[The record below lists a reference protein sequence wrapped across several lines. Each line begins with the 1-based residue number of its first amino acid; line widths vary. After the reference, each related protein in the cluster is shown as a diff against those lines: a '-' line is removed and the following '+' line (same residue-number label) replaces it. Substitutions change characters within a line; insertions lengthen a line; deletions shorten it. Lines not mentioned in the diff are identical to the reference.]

1 MGKNL
6 KGKECGKGI
15 CQRKDGL
22 YFARFYAKNGAR
34 QNGYFKTLPEAKKW
48 LADAKYE
55 DTHNLIVTAP
65 DMTVDK
71 WFNYWIDNIICD
83 LAPNTIR
90 NYRERYEKNIQP
102 LIGTMCIADVK
113 PMHCKAVLNRMETE
127 YAGSTIRQTYISMGT
142 MFKSAVMNDIIA
154 KHPMN
159 GVRYTKPVRAVDD
172 IKYLTVEEQE
182 KFLEAAERSHNY
194 RQYALLLETG
204 LRTAELI
211 GLTWDA
217 IDWKKRTLTVN
228 KSLEYRHSRRYWRA
242 GPPKTKKSY
251 RTIPLTERAYTI
263 LKSCY
268 DEKDTR
274 KESEMLS
281 QIYYIQRDTEERVSN
296 VVMMGTGEPMDN
308 YDNVLRFLELI
319 TSEDGLNISQ
329 RNITIST
336 CGIVPKIKELAQKHL
351 QITLAISLH
360 SPNDEMRRGLM
371 PIAMKYSIDELL
383 DACHYYFKETNRRMT
398 FEYSLVAGVNDQP
411 VHAEELAGR
420 LKGFPCHVNLI
431 PVNPIK
437 ERDFKQSMP
446 KSVMEFKKILEKNR
460 VNVTIRREMGAD
472 INAACGQL
480 RRKKLQSR
488 L

>member
-90 NYRERYEKNIQP
+90 NYRERYERNIQP

-194 RQYALLLETG
+194 RQYAL
-204 LRTAELI
+204 
-211 GLTWDA
+211 
-217 IDWKKRTLTVN
+217 
-228 KSLEYRHSRRYWRA
+228 
-242 GPPKTKKSY
+242 
-251 RTIPLTERAYTI
+251 
-263 LKSCY
+263 
-268 DEKDTR
+268 
-274 KESEMLS
+274 
-281 QIYYIQRDTEERVSN
+281 
-296 VVMMGTGEPMDN
+296 
-308 YDNVLRFLELI
+308 
-319 TSEDGLNISQ
+319 
-329 RNITIST
+329 
-336 CGIVPKIKELAQKHL
+336 
-351 QITLAISLH
+351 
-360 SPNDEMRRGLM
+360 
-371 PIAMKYSIDELL
+371 
-383 DACHYYFKETNRRMT
+383 
-398 FEYSLVAGVNDQP
+398 
-411 VHAEELAGR
+411 
-420 LKGFPCHVNLI
+420 
-431 PVNPIK
+431 
-437 ERDFKQSMP
+437 
-446 KSVMEFKKILEKNR
+446 
-460 VNVTIRREMGAD
+460 
-472 INAACGQL
+472 
-480 RRKKLQSR
+480 
-488 L
+488 